1 MRFETPR
8 RPTPYL
14 NSRDQ
19 WRMLRLVGLLA
30 LVLVGM
36 NVAADPDTW
45 AWMFPE
51 EGKDEVAERVP
62 SIEEVDFGVKMEESD
77 AMPPGVFRSEVS
89 TEPLAEREVADEP
102 RPEPAAP
109 ADCRDV
115 RVDREQIDHVRD
127 DTLGVRR
134 AEADAFYATLAKA
147 RDIPADC
154 LAEAARDDVAFAV
167 LMTNSDEF
175 RGIPITVTGE
185 IKRLNALDA
194 VENAYGIATF
204 YEAWLFTSDSGDN
217 PYRIVTASA
226 PEGLPRGDID
236 GEARVRVTGYFFKRE
251 GYAAEGGL
259 HKAPLLIGKTLEPLP
274 RRPAGI
280 PMAQNFPLT
289 RYIVGGA
296 AVVLVLLGIAVWAFN
311 RSDRKFKREHLDR
324 MAVSGG
330 KDSPDLNELQES
342 DPGEYLRRLE
352 EQGGEERRE

>member
-8 RPTPYL
+8 RPAPYL

-45 AWMFPE
+45 AWMFPG
-51 EGKDEVAERVP
+51 EGKDGAAERVP
-62 SIEEVDFGVKMEESD
+62 SLDEVDFGVQLGDGD
-77 AMPPGVFRSEVS
+77 ALPPGVFRADVS
-89 TEPLAEREVADEP
+89 TEPPAEKEIDNKP

-115 RVDREQIDHVRD
+115 RIDPEQLDHIRD
-127 DTLGVRR
+127 NTLGVRR
-134 AEADAFYATLAKA
+134 VEADAFYATLAKA
-147 RDIPADC
+147 RDVPADC
-154 LAEAARDDVAFAV
+154 LAEAARADVVFTV

-175 RGIPITVTGE
+175 RGVPITVTGE
-185 IKRLNALDA
+185 IKRLNVLDA
-194 VENAYGIATF
+194 AENAYGIATF
-204 YEAWLFTSDSGDN
+204 YETWLFTSDSGDN

-226 PEGLPRGDID
+226 PEGLPRGDI
-236 GEARVRVTGYFFKRE
+236 EEEVRVRITGYFFKRE

-280 PMAQNFPLT
+280 PLAQNFPLT
-289 RYIVGGA
+289 RYIIGGA
-296 AVVLVLLGIAVWAFN
+296 AVILVLLGIAVWAFN

-330 KDSPDLNELQES
+330 KDSPDLNGLQES
-342 DPGEYLRRLE
+342 DPGEYLKRLE
-352 EQGGEERRE
+352 EQGGDERRE